1 MKLKQFVS
9 TVALAISAGLTVIA
23 YLLHFD
29 EWLSSIY
36 KRPNVPLGVVWAWML
51 VVTAV
56 IVPMWQR
63 SFNRVW
69 EAPIMAGAVFIMPLV
84 LITDLPGSG
93 RLMSAERNAK
103 LLLLTWAVGGVLVVY
118 AIVADCFYIW
128 VRREKERDA
137 QKR

>member
-1 MKLKQFVS
+1 MKLKQFVA

-63 SFNRVW
+63 SLKRAW

-93 RLMSAERNAK
+93 QLVSAEHNTK

-128 VRREKERDA
+128 VRREEERDA